1 MQDELT
7 IEEEH
12 KGTDL
17 VEELETT
24 LGQAPDEVLGIQ
36 DHGRI
41 WDLLLPA
48 VA

>member
-1 MQDELT
+1 MSVGNYIIHHSINDYT
-7 IEEEH
+7 
-12 KGTDL
+12 
-17 VEELETT
+17 ETT
-24 LGQAPDEVLGIQ
+24 LGQALDEVLGIQ